1 MKRSGWPG
9 IGAAQEGDGEHGAGQ
24 DQRPWGTQSV
34 RLSLLAESTVSFR
47 YGVAAECHLTVNC
60 SLAVFRTVV
69 VPYVARSDS
78 QLKQLD
84 LCPNPLRGK

>member
-34 RLSLLAESTVSFR
+34 RLSFWGESIMLFSGMEWLLNVT
-47 YGVAAECHLTVNC
+47 
-60 SLAVFRTVV
+60 
-69 VPYVARSDS
+69 
-78 QLKQLD
+78 
-84 LCPNPLRGK
+84 